1 MSMRKKIAFAVLILI
16 IIAACFYLYD
26 QGYTSFEQFLDI
38 IQLSFFEQC
47 KSLRTATRI
56 EIHGLRSSD
65 LGELN
70 QVINVSVL
78 LSYDPPPSEY
88 NQNNTDECEFL
99 SEDAKIIIHR
109 ENDPRKNFP
118 IRIEG
123 DSHTFEGTFKLTSDG
138 VWRIQAERMLT
149 FNHSGQTYKRVS
161 RDPDNEHSFKVL
173 STEEIALLTS
183 SIEPEQTKFWENPV
197 LIAIAS
203 AVASAIAAFAVRIL
217 WKRWKKKSR
226 EKEKAGWMKIWK

>member
-1 MSMRKKIAFAVLILI
+1 MRKKIAFAVLILI
-16 IIAACFYLYD
+16 IIAAGFYLYN

-38 IQLSFFEQC
+38 IQFSFFEQC
-47 KSLRTATRI
+47 KSLQTVTQI

-70 QVINVSVL
+70 QVINLSII
-78 LSYDPPPSEY
+78 LSYSPPPSEY
-88 NQNNTDECEFL
+88 NQDNPDECGFL

-109 ENDPRKNFP
+109 ENEPKKNFP
-118 IRIEG
+118 IKIEG
-123 DSHTFEGTFKLTSDG
+123 DSHRFEGTFKLTSDG

-161 RDPDNEHSFKVL
+161 RNPDNEHSFKVL
-173 STEEIALLTS
+173 TTEEIALLTS

-197 LIAIAS
+197 LIAS
-203 AVASAIAAFAVRIL
+203 AVASAIAAFAVRIV
-217 WKRWKKKSR
+217 WKRWKKRSR
-226 EKEKAGWMKIWK
+226 EKEKEGWMKIWK